1 MRFAVRIQIVII
13 MVLSL
18 SVFLKGQQIDPNVS
32 DIINNANID
41 TLSKY
46 VKQLTGEIPVT
57 IDGLEYTIASR
68 YYTTLGNNKAAF
80 YLFETLQSF
89 GLNAQFQDFEERG
102 RNVYAVQAGKEYP
115 NQMYIICAHYDD
127 GPPGLVAPGADDN
140 ASGTAAV
147 LEAARILSKYQ
158 TSHSIIYALWDMEEA
173 GLVGSRNYADSA
185 AARGDTILGVINL
198 DMISWDDNND
208 MNMDIHTQ
216 PIANSLKLSDTV
228 RSLNTTYNIGL
239 IPIVKNPGTTASDHA
254 SFWWSGYSAILL
266 IESFSD
272 FNAYYHTINDLFSK
286 FNNTFFHKMSKLAI
300 GTLAILV
307 GVQNPN
313 GVVASLQFPS
323 DYLLNQN
330 YPNPFNPTTIIRYQ
344 LPKSG
349 HVRLEVFD
357 VLGRHVATLID
368 NTQSPGEYSVM
379 WNASDCTNG
388 VYVYRLKADNFYQS
402 RKMILMK

>member
-1 MRFAVRIQIVII
+1 
-13 MVLSL
+13 
-18 SVFLKGQQIDPNVS
+18 
-32 DIINNANID
+32 
-41 TLSKY
+41 
-46 VKQLTGEIPVT
+46 
-57 IDGLEYTIASR
+57 
-68 YYTTLGNNKAAF
+68 
-80 YLFETLQSF
+80 
-89 GLNAQFQDFEERG
+89 
-102 RNVYAVQAGKEYP
+102 
-115 NQMYIICAHYDD
+115 
-127 GPPGLVAPGADDN
+127 
-140 ASGTAAV
+140 
-147 LEAARILSKYQ
+147 
-158 TSHSIIYALWDMEEA
+158 
-173 GLVGSRNYADSA
+173 
-185 AARGDTILGVINL
+185 
-198 DMISWDDNND
+198 
-208 MNMDIHTQ
+208 
-216 PIANSLKLSDTV
+216 
-228 RSLNTTYNIGL
+228 
-239 IPIVKNPGTTASDHA
+239 
-254 SFWWSGYSAILL
+254 
-266 IESFSD
+266 
-272 FNAYYHTINDLFSK
+272 
-286 FNNTFFHKMSKLAI
+286 MSKLAI